1 VSGRSGTLY
10 PVRPDA
16 DDDDLGAFPIGPPT
30 PTTDVEEG
38 EPEIKEAAARQDEPE
53 HPAEEARAARPSRD
67 PGAPTQA
74 DRDAHAATHLPFRSW
89 CEACVHGRQDAP
101 PHCRRKRAAGEV
113 PEVAFDYA
121 FVRRDDEEEVATLLV
136 MRDRDS
142 KAVRAWVLPH
152 KGADLVETVDRA
164 VSGVRELGYRGRVL
178 IRCDGEPALT
188 ALRDAI
194 IKGLPDGATPVKT
207 PVGESQSNGGI
218 EGAVRIVKGILRVHL
233 MALEA
238 KIGAKFPSG
247 HPVIAWL
254 VEHATDIITKHMVG
268 VDGKTG
274 YERLFGR
281 PSREEGLEFGELL
294 HWRHRATRDM
304 NVVLDARWSSGV
316 WLGRSWGGIVHQ
328 VYANGKVHAI
338 RGVQRQP
345 RDARWRKEAL
355 EEVKATPWDRAPSAE
370 GEVQVLPPLAPP
382 AAAQGPAAEEV
393 REIEYNPHRV
403 HIKMSDLELHGF
415 TAGCRRCGLMRN
427 GLPALGVKHLDA
439 CRLRVEQAM
448 RDVAHPRLQRAE
460 GRAQDEVER
469 RAHAGAAAAT
479 AAGEAGSSAAA
490 ANLHPAPAAENAE
503 DDAWRG
509 LLQPMPR
516 EAPATPVADNA
527 EDMDDGDD
535 VRMAAVRATLAAG
548 GGPSGLRATLAAGGG
563 PSGLQRDD
571 VVMRIGPAA
580 VVELFSPPRVTAS
593 LPRPS
598 VARALGLAP
607 VGGDLV
613 AGSTFDLTANVD
625 GERWDFSKP
634 TDRKRAWDRIRAEE
648 PFLVV
653 GSPPCTMFSS
663 LQNTNKKK
671 GTAEW
676 RERRRAAEVLL
687 TFAAAVYKLQV
698 LSGRHFLHEHP
709 AGATSWSHPAM
720 TWLLATPGISAVVA
734 HQCAFGL
741 QTSTPG
747 GGQAPAKKPT
757 RFLSSSPAVLEALS
771 RRCPGG
777 HAHALLVG
785 GTRARDAAV
794 YPPGLCAAIAQG
806 ASEQLRRDNR
816 ACGVR
821 AVRAW
826 RDARELHAG
835 RAATEVHA
843 DAAQGHTQD
852 EEKELAAW
860 AQKEVYDEI
869 TGAALAPDLVK
880 QARAE
885 ELNFMRDWGV
895 WERARVA
902 DCWAETGKAPIG
914 SKWVDVNKGDATK
927 PLIRS
932 RFVVKEIATYKSDD
946 FFAATPPLEALRL
959 LLSMA
964 ASSGHDIKVE
974 VLDARK
980 AHLHAFADRTVF
992 VQLPPEE
999 AGPGYCARLVR
1010 CLYGTRDAPKRWEAF
1025 LSEQLVAMGFAR
1037 GRASPCCYYDAAA
1050 GVRCIVH
1057 GDDFVLTGRAGALD
1071 AVKAS
1076 MHERFLLKELG
1087 RLGGGQGELK
1097 EMRVLNRV
1105 IQWTPAGL
1113 KYEADPRHAEIV
1125 VRGVAGAERA
1135 LSAPGTSSKE
1145 FEATP
1150 GDGENLLP
1158 ERTASLFRSF
1168 AARANYLALDRPDI
1182 SQATK
1187 ELCRRMSAP
1196 KAADLRALGRVARYL
1211 VGAGRVVYEYPWQS
1225 RPVLQVYT
1233 DSDFAGCVA
1242 TRLSTSGGA
1251 VMLGTHLLKHWAST
1265 QKRITLSSGEA
1276 ELGAVVRG
1284 FSEALGIQSVARDLG
1299 VELQPE
1305 VHADSS
1311 AAIGICR
1318 RSGIGKIRHLAVAQ
1332 LWVQDLV
1339 RSKACRLHKVLGTEN
1354 PADLMTKPLPRAEI
1368 DGHLGRLG
1376 LTRATGRAE
1385 TAPRAD
1391 AEVDT
1396 TLARRLN

>member
-1 VSGRSGTLY
+1 V
-10 PVRPDA
+10 
-16 DDDDLGAFPIGPPT
+16 
-30 PTTDVEEG
+30 G
-38 EPEIKEAAARQDEPE
+38 ELLPSAPQEEAAAGEPAGEGSEDSPE
-53 HPAEEARAARPSRD
+53 HPANEARAARMARD

-74 DRDAHAATHLPFRSW
+74 MRDAHAATHLPFRSW

-101 PHCRRKRAAGEV
+101 PHCRQKRVAGEV

-136 MRDRDS
+136 MRDRDT

-164 VSGVRELGYRGRVL
+164 VAGVRELGHSGRVL
-178 IRCDGEPALT
+178 IRCDGEPALK
-188 ALRDAI
+188 ALRNAI
-194 IKGLPDGATPVKT
+194 AKGLPDGATPIVT

-218 EGAVRIVKGILRVHL
+218 EGAVRIVKGLLRVHL

-247 HPVIAWL
+247 HPVLAWL
-254 VEHATDIITKHMVG
+254 VEHVTDVISKHMVG

-294 HWRHRATRDM
+294 HWRHRATKDM
-304 NVVLDARWSSGV
+304 NVVLDARWSTGV

-328 VYANGKVHAI
+328 VYANGKMHAV

-345 RDARWRKEAL
+345 RDDRWRKEAL
-355 EEVKATPWDRAPSAE
+355 EAVSALPWDRAPAAE
-370 GEVQVLPPLAPP
+370 GEVIVLPPLAPP
-382 AAAQGPAAEEV
+382 AAAQGAAAEEV
-393 REIEYNPHRV
+393 REPEYNPHRV
-403 HIKMSDLELHGF
+403 HIRLADLERHGF

-448 RDVAHPRLQRAE
+448 RDAEHPRLLRAE
-460 GRAQDEVER
+460 GRQLGERDR
-469 RAHAGAAAAT
+469 RAAAQAVEAQPAALP
-479 AAGEAGSSAAA
+479 A
-490 ANLHPAPAAENAE
+490 APAAPAAPREVP
-503 DDAWRG
+503 AWRLELESRG
-509 LLQPMPR
+509 ARARAAAPEA
-516 EAPATPVADNA
+516 EAPATPDAGDNDMNDGA
-527 EDMDDGDD
+527 DMDDDADG
-535 VRMAAVRATLAAG
+535 M
-548 GGPSGLRATLAAGGG
+548 
-563 PSGLQRDD
+563 
-571 VVMRIGPAA
+571 VMRVGPAA
-580 VVELFSPPRVTAS
+580 VVELYSPPRVTAT
-593 LPRPS
+593 L
-598 VARALGLAP
+598 P
-607 VGGDLV
+607 VGAGLT
-613 AGSTFDLTANVD
+613 AGSTFDLYADVE
-625 GERWDFSKP
+625 GVSWDFQKP
-634 TDRKRAWDRIRAEE
+634 EDRKRAWERIRAEE
-648 PFLVV
+648 PFLVI

-663 LQNTNKKK
+663 LQNLNVKKD
-671 GTAEW
+671 TAEW
-676 RERRRAAEVLL
+676 ETRRRAAEVLL
-687 TFAAAVYKLQV
+687 TFAAAIYKLQV

-709 AGATSWSHPAM
+709 AGATSWGHPTMAK
-720 TWLLATPGISAVVA
+720 LLATPGVDAVVA

-741 QTSTPG
+741 QTSAQASRGASPQ
-747 GGQAPAKKPT
+747 GQAAQGAPAMKPT
-757 RFLSSSPAVLEALS
+757 RFMSSAPAILEALS

-777 HAHALLVG
+777 HSHAPLLG

-794 YPPGLCAAIAQG
+794 YPPGLCEAIAQG
-806 ASEQLRRDNR
+806 ASEQLRRDTR
-816 ACGVR
+816 AGGIR

-826 RDARELHAG
+826 HGARALHAV
-835 RAATEVHA
+835 RAATEVHC
-843 DAAQGHTQD
+843 DAAQNSTQHED
-852 EEKELAAW
+852 VQLAAW
-860 AQKEVYDEI
+860 SVGEVFDEI
-869 TGAALAPDLVK
+869 TGAALSPELVR

-885 ELNFMRDWGV
+885 EIKFMLNWGV
-895 WERARVA
+895 WKRARITE
-902 DCWAETGKAPIG
+902 CWQETGKAPIG
-914 SKWVDVNKGDATK
+914 SKWVDVNKGDEK
-927 PLIRS
+927 RPLIRS

-980 AHLHAFADRTVF
+980 AHLHAFAERTVF
-992 VQLPPEE
+992 VKLPPEVDE
-999 AGPGYCARLVR
+999 PGWCARLVR
-1010 CLYGTRDAPKRWEAF
+1010 CLYGTRDAPKRWQAF
-1025 LSEQLVAMGFAR
+1025 LDEQLVALGFAK
-1037 GRASPCCYYDAAA
+1037 GRASPCCFFHAQL

-1057 GDDFVLTGRAGALD
+1057 GDDFVLSGTAGALD
-1071 AVKAS
+1071 EVKAR

-1087 RLGGGQGELK
+1087 RLGGGRGELK
-1097 EMRVLNRV
+1097 ELRVLNRV

-1113 KYEADPRHAEIV
+1113 RYEADPRHAEIV
-1125 VRGVAGAERA
+1125 VRGVAGVERA
-1135 LSAPGTSSKE
+1135 LSTPGTHSKDYE
-1145 FEATP
+1145 GPGEAGP
-1150 GDGENLLP
+1150 EEGLP
-1158 ERTASLFRSF
+1158 ERSARLFRSF

-1196 KAADLRALGRVARYL
+1196 KAADLRALVRVARYL
-1211 VGAGRVVYEYPWQS
+1211 AGAGRVVYEYPWQS
-1225 RPVLQVYT
+1225 RPVLRVFT

-1242 TRLSTSGGA
+1242 SRLSTSGGA

-1284 FSEALGIQSVARDLG
+1284 FSEALGLQSVARDLG

-1318 RSGIGKIRHLAVAQ
+1318 RSGIGKVRHLAVAQ

-1339 RSKACRLHKVLGTEN
+1339 RSREVRLYKVLGTEN
-1354 PADLMTKPLPRAEI
+1354 PADLMTKPLARAEI

-1376 LTRATGRAE
+1376 LSRATGRAE

-1396 TLARRLN
+1396 TLAQHRG

>member
-1 VSGRSGTLY
+1 M
-10 PVRPDA
+10 
-16 DDDDLGAFPIGPPT
+16 
-30 PTTDVEEG
+30 
-38 EPEIKEAAARQDEPE
+38 
-53 HPAEEARAARPSRD
+53 
-67 PGAPTQA
+67 
-74 DRDAHAATHLPFRSW
+74 
-89 CEACVHGRQDAP
+89 
-101 PHCRRKRAAGEV
+101 AGEV

-136 MRDRDS
+136 MRDRDT
-142 KAVRAWVLPH
+142 KAVRAWVLQH

-164 VSGVRELGYRGRVL
+164 VTGVRELGYRGRVL
-178 IRCDGEPALT
+178 IRCDGEPALK
-188 ALRDAI
+188 ALRNAI
-194 IKGLPDGATPVKT
+194 VKGLPDGATPVVT

-218 EGAVRIVKGILRVHL
+218 EGAVRIVKGLLRVHL

-247 HPVIAWL
+247 HPVLAWL
-254 VEHATDIITKHMVG
+254 VEHVTDIISKYMVG

-281 PSREEGLEFGELL
+281 PSREEGLEFGETL
-294 HWRHRATRDM
+294 HWRHRATKDM

-355 EEVKATPWDRAPSAE
+355 EAVTATPWNRAPAAE
-370 GEVQVLPPLAPP
+370 GELIVLPPLAPP
-382 AAAQGPAAEEV
+382 AAAQGAAPEEV
-393 REIEYNPHRV
+393 REPEYNPRRV
-403 HIKMSDLELHGF
+403 FIKLADLELHGF

-448 RDVAHPRLQRAE
+448 RDADHPRLQRAE
-460 GRAQDEVER
+460 DRQLGELER
-469 RAHAGAAAAT
+469 RAAAAAPP
-479 AAGEAGSSAAA
+479 AEAAA
-490 ANLHPAPAAENAE
+490 AP
-503 DDAWRG
+503 G
-509 LLQPMPR
+509 
-516 EAPATPVADNA
+516 APATPIVGAD
-527 EDMDDGDD
+527 ESDMDVG
-535 VRMAAVRATLAAG
+535 AAVAYENPAAPG
-548 GGPSGLRATLAAGGG
+548 RPAAAFVDADGLPVDADGMYENRYDANGDA
-563 PSGLQRDD
+563 
-571 VVMRIGPAA
+571 VMRVGQAPSAMHRTSGA
-580 VVELFSPPRVTAS
+580 DPREGGRGAVHGARVVELYSPPRVTQ
-593 LPRPS
+593 
-598 VARALGLAP
+598 ALP
-607 VGGDLV
+607 VGTGLV
-613 AGSTFDLTANVD
+613 AGSTFDLHADVD
-625 GERWDFSKP
+625 GVRWDFEKP
-634 TDRKRAWDRIRAEE
+634 QDRKRAWERIRAEE

-663 LQNTNKKK
+663 LQNLSAKK

-676 RERRRAAEVLL
+676 EKRRRAAEVLL
-687 TFAAAVYKLQV
+687 VFAAAVYKLQV
-698 LSGRHFLHEHP
+698 LAGRHFLHEHP
-709 AGATSWSHPAM
+709 AGATSWNHPAIAK
-720 TWLLATPGISAVVA
+720 LRATPGVGAVVA

-741 QTSTPG
+741 HTSVQG

-757 RFLSSSPAVLEALS
+757 RFMSSSAAVLEALS

-777 HAHALLVG
+777 HSHASLLG
-785 GTRARDAAV
+785 GTRARDAAA
-794 YPPGLCAAIAQG
+794 YPPGLCEAIAQG

-816 ACGVR
+816 ARGVR
-821 AVRAW
+821 AVQAW
-826 RDARELHAG
+826 RGARELHAV
-835 RAATEVHA
+835 RAATEVHCD
-843 DAAQGHTQD
+843 DAQD
-852 EEKELAAW
+852 RTKNEDEQLAA
-860 AQKEVYDEI
+860 ASVGETYDEI
-869 TGAALAPDLVK
+869 AGAALPPELVR

-885 ELNFMRDWGV
+885 EIKFMLDWGV
-895 WERARVA
+895 WKRALITE
-902 DCWAETGKAPIG
+902 CWAETGKAPIG
-914 SKWVDVNKGDATK
+914 SKWVDVNKGDAKK
-927 PLIRS
+927 PQIRS

-964 ASSGHDIKVE
+964 ASSGHNIKVE

-980 AHLHAFADRTVF
+980 AHLHAFAKRTVF
-992 VQLPPEE
+992 VQLPPEVGE
-999 AGPGYCARLVR
+999 PGYCARLVR

-1025 LSEQLVAMGFAR
+1025 LAEQLVALGFAR
-1037 GRASPCCYYDAAA
+1037 GRASSCCYFHAAL

-1057 GDDFVLTGRAGALD
+1057 GDDFVLTGRAAALD
-1071 AVKAS
+1071 EVKAG

-1097 EMRVLNRV
+1097 ELRVLNRV
-1105 IQWTPAGL
+1105 IRWTPTGL

-1125 VRGVAGAERA
+1125 VRGVAGVERA

-1150 GDGENLLP
+1150 GEEEDLP
-1158 ERTASLFRSF
+1158 ERTARLFRSF

-1196 KAADLRALGRVARYL
+1196 RATDLRALARVARYL
-1211 VGAGRVVYEYPWQS
+1211 AGAGRVVYEYPWQS
-1225 RPVLQVYT
+1225 RPVLRVYT

-1299 VELQPE
+1299 VELHPE

-1318 RSGIGKIRHLAVAQ
+1318 RSGIGKVRHLAVAQ

-1339 RSKACRLHKVLGTEN
+1339 RSGECRLHKVLGTEN
-1354 PADLMTKPLPRAEI
+1354 PADLMTKPLARGEI
-1368 DGHLGRLG
+1368 DGHIGRLG
-1376 LTRATGRAE
+1376 LSRATGRAE
-1385 TAPRAD
+1385 TAPIAD

-1396 TLARRLN
+1396 TLANRTLAP